1 MSTLEPV
8 KISIPNDCGGLRLD
22 QALAKLMPEY
32 SRSRLQAWI
41 KEGLITVAGQTAD
54 AKQKVW
60 GGEAVVVAP
69 QPTAE
74 ESAFKAQDIPLNI
87 VYEDDHLMV
96 IDKPA
101 GLVVHPAAGNWEGTL
116 LNALLHYAPQVE
128 SVPRAGIVHRLDKET
143 SGLLVVAKTIPAQ
156 TDLVRQ
162 LQARTVKREYR
173 AIVCGIV
180 HGKGKVDAPIGRDPH
195 DRKKMA
201 VVKHFGK
208 HAVTHFEALE
218 TFSWHSYVR
227 CLLETG
233 RTHQIRVH
241 MQSIKAPLV
250 GDPVYG
256 PRGGVV
262 PGVKMSETLAAA
274 VKGFHR
280 QALHAVRLGLIHPAT
295 GEAMQW
301 QSELPA
307 DMKALLAVLR
317 EDARLAVQAD
327 EEQGD
332 AVWWDPAEAYE
343 YDDFADN
350 EDWDEDEE

>member
-1 MSTLEPV
+1 VTALAPVTLTVP
-8 KISIPNDCGGLRLD
+8 DHCGGLRLD
-22 QALAKLMPEY
+22 QALARLMPEY
-32 SRSRLQAWI
+32 SRSRLQGWI
-41 KEGLITVAGQTAD
+41 RDGLVTVGGHTAD
-54 AKQKVW
+54 VRQKVW
-60 GGEAVVVAP
+60 GGEQVVVAP
-69 QPTAE
+69 QPTPE
-74 ESAFKAQDIPLNI
+74 ESAFKAQAIPLDI
-87 VYEDDHLMV
+87 VFEDAHILV

-116 LNALLHYAPQVE
+116 LNALLHHAPQVE
-128 SVPRAGIVHRLDKET
+128 GVPRAGIVHRLDKET

-173 AIVCGIV
+173 AIAWGTV
-180 HGKGKVDAPIGRDPH
+180 HGKGKVEAAIGRDPH

-208 HAVTHFEALE
+208 PAVTHFEALE

-256 PRGGVV
+256 PRGGVMS
-262 PGVKMSETLAAA
+262 GVKMTEALAGA
-274 VKGFHR
+274 VRGFGR
-280 QALHAVRLGLIHPAT
+280 QALHAARLGLIHPAT

-301 QSELPA
+301 HSELPA

-317 EDARLAVQAD
+317 DDARHTVEASEEASEAWWEGGIYSAD
-327 EEQGD
+327 DG
-332 AVWWDPAEAYE
+332 
-343 YDDFADN
+343 
-350 EDWDEDEE
+350 EDWDDDEE